1 MEEDGSKTASRYVSS
16 DAPIGPIPAPTT
28 SEVDAHAVGASKS
41 VEEHLV
47 PMLDVHPP
55 HETVHTWKDF
65 FIHIATICVGLLIA
79 VGLEQTVEAVHHH
92 HQREQLLVSL
102 DHDTRATLQDADF
115 AAGERLRRMQW
126 NQVRIE
132 QVQAALASHKPLA
145 PAAPQKSA
153 FITVPADPAWE
164 AARASGMIP
173 LFSQG
178 EIAAYSEVADVI
190 GRARPRFDTEG
201 NAHSKRRDLEKRYE
215 SVSGDAQANYRLE
228 SPADLQTYLDLL
240 LAEQS
245 AIEGSRFMTAVIRG
259 AEAAILE
266 GARDHARIEE
276 RELEAVMSLPK

>member
-1 MEEDGSKTASRYVSS
+1 VDEDGSNPVPRFVSS
-16 DAPIGPIPAPTT
+16 DAPIGPIPASTT
-28 SEVDAHAVGASKS
+28 SEVDVRAVGASKS
-41 VEEHLV
+41 LEEHLV
-47 PMLDVHPP
+47 PMLDIHPP

-79 VGLEQTVEAVHHH
+79 VGLEQTIESVHHR

-115 AAGERLRRMQW
+115 AAGERLQRMQW
-126 NQVRIE
+126 IQVRIE
-132 QVQAALASHKPLA
+132 QVRAALASHKPLA

-190 GRARPRFDTEG
+190 GRARPRLDTEG
-201 NAHSKRRDLEKRYE
+201 NAHSKRRDFEKRYE
-215 SVSGDAQANYRLE
+215 SASADAKANYRLE

-245 AIEGSRFMTAVIRG
+245 AIEASRFMTAVIRG

-276 RELEAVMSLPK
+276 REIDAVMSLPK

>member
-1 MEEDGSKTASRYVSS
+1 
-16 DAPIGPIPAPTT
+16 
-28 SEVDAHAVGASKS
+28 
-41 VEEHLV
+41 
-47 PMLDVHPP
+47 MLDVHPP

-92 HQREQLLVSL
+92 HQREQMLVSL

-115 AAGERLRRMQW
+115 AAVERLRRIQW
-126 NQVRIE
+126 IQVRVE

-164 AARASGMIP
+164 AARGSGMVP

-190 GRARPRFDTEG
+190 GRARPRLDTEG
-201 NAHSKRRDLEKRYE
+201 NAHSKRRDFEKRYE
-215 SVSGDAQANYRLE
+215 SVSGDAKANYRLE

-266 GARDHARIEE
+266 GARDHAPIEE

>member
-1 MEEDGSKTASRYVSS
+1 
-16 DAPIGPIPAPTT
+16 
-28 SEVDAHAVGASKS
+28 
-41 VEEHLV
+41 
-47 PMLDVHPP
+47 MLDVHAP
-55 HETVHTWKDF
+55 HHASTWRDF
-65 FIHIATICVGLLIA
+65 FIHITTICVGLLIA

-92 HQREQLLVSL
+92 HQRERLLLSL

-115 AAGERLRRMQW
+115 AAAERLRRMQW
-126 NQVRIE
+126 TQVRIE
-132 QVQAALASHKPLA
+132 QVRAALSSRKPLA
-145 PAAPQKSA
+145 TAAPQKSA

-190 GRARPRFDTEG
+190 GRARPRLDAEH
-201 NAHSKRRDLEKRYE
+201 NAHSKRRDFEKRYE
-215 SVSGDAQANYRLE
+215 SVSEDAKANYRLE

-245 AIEGSRFMTAVIRG
+245 AIEDSRFITAVIRG

-276 RELEAVMSLPK
+276 REVETVISLPK

>member
-1 MEEDGSKTASRYVSS
+1 
-16 DAPIGPIPAPTT
+16 
-28 SEVDAHAVGASKS
+28 
-41 VEEHLV
+41 
-47 PMLDVHPP
+47 MLDVHAP
-55 HETVHTWKDF
+55 HQLVHTWKDF

-79 VGLEQTVEAVHHH
+79 LGLEQTVEAVHHH

-115 AAGERLRRMQW
+115 AAGERLQRMQW
-126 NQVRIE
+126 LQVRIE
-132 QVQAALASHKPLA
+132 QVRAALASHQPLA
-145 PAAPQKSA
+145 PAAPEKTA

-190 GRARPRFDTEG
+190 GRARPLFDTEG
-201 NAHSKRRDLEKRYE
+201 NTRLKRRDFEKRYK
-215 SVSGDAQANYRLE
+215 SVAGDATANYRLE
-228 SPADLQTYLDLL
+228 SPTDLLAYLDLL

-266 GARDHARIEE
+266 GARDHARIEK
-276 RELEAVMSLPK
+276 REIETVMSLPK

>member
-1 MEEDGSKTASRYVSS
+1 MAERAD
-16 DAPIGPIPAPTT
+16 
-28 SEVDAHAVGASKS
+28 SEVTQEPADCPKAAAPPAVGTPSAPEISA
-41 VEEHLV
+41 
-47 PMLDVHPP
+47 PMLDVHAP
-55 HETVHTWKDF
+55 HQLVHTWKDF

-79 VGLEQTVEAVHHH
+79 LGLEQTVEAVHHH

-115 AAGERLRRMQW
+115 AAGERLQRMQW
-126 NQVRIE
+126 LQVRIE
-132 QVQAALASHKPLA
+132 QVRAALASHQPLA
-145 PAAPQKSA
+145 PAAPEKTA

-190 GRARPRFDTEG
+190 GRARPLFDTEG
-201 NAHSKRRDLEKRYE
+201 NTRLKRRDFEKRYK
-215 SVSGDAQANYRLE
+215 SVAGDATANYRLE
-228 SPADLQTYLDLL
+228 SPTDLLAYLDLL

-266 GARDHARIEE
+266 GARDHARIEK
-276 RELEAVMSLPK
+276 REIETVMSLPK